1 MIIACDTREQK
12 PLPFATLRGVDTEF
26 YKLDAGD
33 YSIKG
38 YETAITFERK
48 SIPDLVGTL
57 IRGHERFLRELE
69 RMQNYDEK
77 YLLIEHNPITLYDY
91 CFQHGWQG
99 KVNTIFGSL
108 LAYACHYH
116 LRIRFC
122 KDRKD
127 MASYI
132 VRKSK
137 EFLERKE
144 KENGMGIQSA

>member
-12 PLPFATLRGVDTEF
+12 PLPFATFRGVEEER

-57 IRGHERFLRELE
+57 IQGHDRFLRELE

-77 YLLIEHNPITLYDY
+77 YLLIEHDPTTLYDY
-91 CFQHGWQG
+91 CFRHGWQT
-99 KVNTIFGSL
+99 KVNTIISSL

-122 KDRKD
+122 KDRRD

-137 EFLERKE
+137 EFLEK
-144 KENGMGIQSA
+144 KGGENGMGV

>member
-1 MIIACDTREQK
+1 MIVVCDTREQK
-12 PLPFATLRGVDTEF
+12 PLPFSTFRGVSVDCH
-26 YKLDAGD
+26 KLDAGD

-57 IRGHERFLRELE
+57 IRGHDRFLRELE

-77 YLLIEHNPITLYDY
+77 YLLIENDPITLYDY
-91 CFQHGWQG
+91 CFRHGWQG
-99 KVNTIFGSL
+99 KLNTIFGSL
-108 LAYACHYH
+108 LAYACHYK

-132 VRKSK
+132 IRKSK
-137 EFLERKE
+137 EFLEGKE
-144 KENGMGIQSA
+144 SKIGMDI

>member
-1 MIIACDTREQK
+1 MIIAVDSREQR
-12 PLPFATLRGVDTEF
+12 PIPFSTFRGVETER

-38 YETAITFERK
+38 YENFISFERK

-57 IRGHERFLRELE
+57 IQGHDRFLRELE

-77 YLLIEHNPITLYDY
+77 YLLIEHDPITLYDY
-91 CFQHGWQG
+91 CFRHGWQG

-132 VRKSK
+132 VRKCR
-137 EFLERKE
+137 EYVERKE
-144 KENGMGIQSA
+144 KDNDLGVQSA